1 MNQTNLKK
9 SKQNAVL
16 ATPGVAARSDSMN
29 KRPGDEIADISE
41 KLSKKEATRK
51 KILDAALIVFSQKGY
66 DKANVSDIV
75 REVGVAQGTFYYH
88 FKDKKTALVEL
99 LNTFFVAMKK
109 LVANWAATTDTRLDM
124 AEAFSRNVAEL
135 LRRNT
140 CLGQIIRNETN
151 NPDPEIRKLI
161 KEFHNYL
168 YQQAELALLLG
179 MKLGVV
185 REMDARIAGVAL
197 VGMIE
202 SVVFELIDRV
212 EDVDVEHIIKEI
224 ADMQNRGIRPTPDPR
239 I

>member
-1 MNQTNLKK
+1 MKQINLKNASMDTFASSSDIPASSISL
-9 SKQNAVL
+9 SKKPKN
-16 ATPGVAARSDSMN
+16 
-29 KRPGDEIADISE
+29 EIADIAE
-41 KLSKKEATRK
+41 KLSKKEMTRK

-99 LNTFFVAMKK
+99 LNSFFDAMKK
-109 LVANWAATTDTRLDM
+109 LVANWAATTDTSADM
-124 AEAFSRNVAEL
+124 ALVFSRNVADL
-135 LRRNT
+135 LRKNT

-151 NPDPEIRKLI
+151 NPDPEIRLLI

-168 YQQAELALLLG
+168 YRQAELALLLG
-179 MKLGVV
+179 MRLGVV

-212 EDVDVEHIIKEI
+212 EDVDVEHVIKEI
-224 ADMQNRGIRPTPDPR
+224 SEMQNIGIRPTPDPR
-239 I
+239 S